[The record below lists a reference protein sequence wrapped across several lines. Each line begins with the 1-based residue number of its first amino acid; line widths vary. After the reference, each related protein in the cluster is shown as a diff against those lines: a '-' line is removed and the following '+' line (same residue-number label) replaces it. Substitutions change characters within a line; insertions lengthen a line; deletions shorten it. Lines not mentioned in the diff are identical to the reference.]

1 MNKKLLWST
10 MGLLP
15 LVATPVVLISSCSES
30 ASPATKV
37 AKSLNESDKIKF
49 KANKGTYSMTQLDTF
64 SHGPKAFI
72 DEIEIDV
79 ENKEQFNFEV
89 IEFDITKND
98 EEQKTYAKIKIKV
111 TDLNNEADSVDSDE
125 INLAINFKQPSEA
138 VKANV
143 EAANKAFDN
152 KSFKL
157 KDTITFDAAHLKA
170 LQGYAS
176 LSAQEKSK
184 IDPLTVL
191 QSLFDGVVEGDAR
204 QTNLSIYQF
213 EILKAE
219 ASSTKK
225 ANFTIKLQLSYEDVA
240 GEKTN
245 ALTKEVSF
253 NVEYDQ
259 VAKAQTIINVLET
272 IAKIKWIKLN
282 QSSYPDKTITN
293 ETILDNTNFK
303 NIKKQFLPDN
313 FSYSV
318 EQNNFQE
325 TTKNNQVSLTVK
337 ITAQKDSDS
346 ATMPNGLS
354 FTYTKITPD
363 PNY

>member
-15 LVATPVVLISSCSES
+15 LVAAPVVLISSCSES

-37 AKSLNESDKIKF
+37 AKSLNQNDKIKF

-72 DEIEIDV
+72 DEIEINV

-89 IEFDITKND
+89 IEFNLNQND

-111 TDLNNEADSVDSDE
+111 TDLNNETDSVDSDE
-125 INLAINFKQPSEA
+125 INLEINFKQPSEA
-138 VKANV
+138 VKTKV
-143 EAANKAFDN
+143 EAANQAFDN
-152 KSFKL
+152 KTFKL

-176 LSAQEKSK
+176 LSTQEKSK
-184 IDPLTVL
+184 IDPITVL
-191 QSLFDGVVEGDAR
+191 QSLFDGIVEGDAR

-219 ASSTKK
+219 ASPTKK
-225 ANFTIKLQLSYEDVA
+225 ATFTIKLQLAYEDVA

-245 ALTKEVSF
+245 ALTKEALF

-259 VAKAQTIINVLET
+259 VAKAQTIINVLEA

-282 QSSYPDKTITN
+282 QSSYADKIITN
-293 ETILDNTNFK
+293 ETVLDNTNFK
-303 NIKKQFLPDN
+303 NIKKQFLPDD
-313 FSYSV
+313 FSYSI
-318 EQNNFQE
+318 EQNDFQE

-337 ITAQKDSDS
+337 VMAKKDAET
-346 ATMPNGLS
+346 ATMQNGLS
-354 FTYTKITPD
+354 FTYTKIVD
-363 PNY
+363 QPNK

>member
-1 MNKKLLWST
+1 M
-10 MGLLP
+10 
-15 LVATPVVLISSCSES
+15 
-30 ASPATKV
+30 
-37 AKSLNESDKIKF
+37 
-49 KANKGTYSMTQLDTF
+49 
-64 SHGPKAFI
+64 
-72 DEIEIDV
+72 
-79 ENKEQFNFEV
+79 
-89 IEFDITKND
+89 
-98 EEQKTYAKIKIKV
+98 
-111 TDLNNEADSVDSDE
+111 
-125 INLAINFKQPSEA
+125 
-138 VKANV
+138 
-143 EAANKAFDN
+143 
-152 KSFKL
+152 
-157 KDTITFDAAHLKA
+157 
-170 LQGYAS
+170 
-176 LSAQEKSK
+176 
-184 IDPLTVL
+184 
-191 QSLFDGVVEGDAR
+191 
-204 QTNLSIYQF
+204 
-213 EILKAE
+213 
-219 ASSTKK
+219 
-225 ANFTIKLQLSYEDVA
+225 A

-337 ITAQKDSDS
+337 ITTQKDNDS